1 MKKFGGG
8 AELPAFPRFMQGAC
22 YPLKTN
28 KFFDVLLIIVAAFT
42 GEFTLQVSP
51 ESFTGEFH
59 RLKIVSGSLIL

>member
-1 MKKFGGG
+1 MWMKKFPGG

-28 KFFDVLLIIVAAFT
+28 KFFDVLLIIVVAFT

-51 ESFTGEFH
+51 ENFTG
-59 RLKIVSGSLIL
+59 